1 MTTVQQPIWYN
12 SSQDYIQDLDFTAP
26 SIVQSPMAS
35 TLAAFDPKKGPV
47 MYNGIG
53 FVQANNPYT
62 QNLFGQLIDTGYN
75 MDNEPALVN
84 AAQGVG
90 EALQSLFG

>member
-1 MTTVQQPIWYN
+1 MTMIQQPMGYN
-12 SSQDYIQDLDFTAP
+12 TAQAYAPDLDFTAP
-26 SIVQSPMAS
+26 STVQSPMAS
-35 TLAAFDPKKGPV
+35 TLSTFDPTKGPV

-62 QNLFGQLIDTGYN
+62 QNLFGQLVDTGYN

-90 EALQSLFG
+90 GALQSLFG

>member
-1 MTTVQQPIWYN
+1 MTMEQQPIGYN
-12 SSQDYIQDLDFTAP
+12 SSQNYTPDLNFTVP
-26 SIVQSPMAS
+26 STLQSPMAS
-35 TLAAFDPKKGPV
+35 TLAAFDPTKGPV

-84 AAQGVG
+84 TAQGVG
-90 EALQSLFG
+90 GALQSLFG

>member
-1 MTTVQQPIWYN
+1 MTMEQQPIGYN
-12 SSQDYIQDLDFTAP
+12 NSQNYTADLNFTAP
-26 SIVQSPMAS
+26 STVQSPMAS
-35 TLAAFDPKKGPV
+35 TLAAFDPTKGPV

-62 QNLFGQLIDTGYN
+62 QDLFGQLVDTGYN
-75 MDNEPALVN
+75 IDNEPALVN

-90 EALQSLFG
+90 GALQSLFG

>member
-1 MTTVQQPIWYN
+1 MTMVQPPIRYN
-12 SSQDYIQDLDFTAP
+12 TSQAYTQELDFAAP
-26 SIVQSPMAS
+26 STVQSPMAS
-35 TLAAFDPKKGPV
+35 TLAAFDPTKGPV

-75 MDNEPALVN
+75 MGNEPTLVN

-90 EALQSLFG
+90 GALQSLFG

>member
-1 MTTVQQPIWYN
+1 MTMVQHPIGYN
-12 SSQDYIQDLDFTAP
+12 TSQAYTQELDFTAP
-26 SIVQSPMAS
+26 STLQSPMAS
-35 TLAAFDPKKGPV
+35 TLAAFDPTKGPI

-75 MDNEPALVN
+75 MYNEPALVN
-84 AAQGVG
+84 TAQGVG
-90 EALQSLFG
+90 DALQSLFG